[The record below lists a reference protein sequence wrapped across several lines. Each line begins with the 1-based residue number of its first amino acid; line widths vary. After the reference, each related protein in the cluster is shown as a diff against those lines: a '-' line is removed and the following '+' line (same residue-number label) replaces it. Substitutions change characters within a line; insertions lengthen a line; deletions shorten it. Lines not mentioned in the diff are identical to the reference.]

1 MHSNTIQETARLSIP
16 AHFFFYQNDSKEQVP
31 FPLESYSN
39 LSHLFSN
46 LPTKIQH
53 SQNIS
58 ENIGM
63 YLLAQKA
70 NFISKCDRSTI
81 RDSNPVSLSH
91 KQSENIHFL
100 HNPTVYPSKQ
110 NEVVVYTYS
119 GIFQWASN
127 PLNCKKKMALNERT
141 IQLLR
146 KNVIKAKL
154 KKKKKRK
161 SPFGNVLILSLLA
174 VNFQ

>member
-81 RDSNPVSLSH
+81 RDSNPVSEFNSSRDLTGEGSRGVCPPE
-91 KQSENIHFL
+91 SGFL
-100 HNPTVYPSKQ
+100 HSASCPAGPSLPQ
-110 NEVVVYTYS
+110 QVSES
-119 GIFQWASN
+119 
-127 PLNCKKKMALNERT
+127 
-141 IQLLR
+141 
-146 KNVIKAKL
+146 
-154 KKKKKRK
+154 
-161 SPFGNVLILSLLA
+161 LS
-174 VNFQ
+174 F

>member
-119 GIFQWASN
+119 GIFQ
-127 PLNCKKKMALNERT
+127 
-141 IQLLR
+141 
-146 KNVIKAKL
+146 
-154 KKKKKRK
+154 
-161 SPFGNVLILSLLA
+161 
-174 VNFQ
+174 